1 MHPPSEFD
9 PVRCKDGKDDADGRN
24 GHGNGHAGSG
34 EDIGEDIG
42 CTGVEVEDSRSGRV
56 EVADE
61 EVELPQSP
69 ASSDVQAS
77 PGTPRAPVDLGS
89 LATTCFRLT
98 PFSKYHVK
106 VLLTA

>member
-24 GHGNGHAGSG
+24 GHGNGHAGGG

-42 CTGVEVEDSRSGRV
+42 CTGVEVEDGRSGRV
-56 EVADE
+56 KVA
-61 EVELPQSP
+61 
-69 ASSDVQAS
+69 
-77 PGTPRAPVDLGS
+77 VDLGS
-89 LATTCFRLT
+89 LAATCTRLFRLT
-98 PFSKYHVK
+98 PLLKFHAK